1 MSLTSA
7 SILKDGTIAVT
18 GGTATPFTR
27 LSGDNTSAKASFDG
41 TDFLSRLVAVFTR
54 KEPKTNAGSPD
65 GYTQI
70 RRNVFLKIP
79 RTLASGSL
87 TYDTVKIEFA
97 RSVETTAAQL
107 ATTKVYAAQL
117 IQDSDFDE
125 FWEEG
130 SLD

>member
-1 MSLTSA
+1 M
-7 SILKDGTIAVT
+7 
-18 GGTATPFTR
+18 
-27 LSGDNTSAKASFDG
+27 
-41 TDFLSRLVAVFTR
+41 AVFTR
-54 KEPKTNAGSPD
+54 KEPKANAGSPD

-70 RRNVFLKIP
+70 RRSIFLKVP
-79 RTLASGSL
+79 RTLASGAL
-87 TYDTVKIEFA
+87 TYDTWKIESA

-107 ATTKVYAAQL
+107 ATGKVYAAQL

>member
-1 MSLTSA
+1 MSLSTA
-7 SILKDGTIAVT
+7 SVLKDGSVATT
-18 GGTATPFTR
+18 GGTATAFTR

-41 TDFLSRLVAVFTR
+41 TDFLSRLTAVFTR
-54 KEPKTNAGSPD
+54 KEPKVNAGSPD

-70 RRNVFLKIP
+70 RRSVYLKIP
-79 RTLASGSL
+79 RTLASGAL
-87 TYDTVKIEFA
+87 TYDTVKVEIA

-107 ATTKVYAAQL
+107 TTAKVYAAQL
-117 IQDSDFDE
+117 IHDSDFNE